1 MTEAVASRVR
11 AVGTAKL
18 SAVDLAAAEIR
29 RSILSG
35 DLAPGQPFSVSD
47 LAGQLHISHIPV
59 REALRRLEVEGLV
72 LLNPARSAVVAPLD
86 VDDLRAIYQLRIQL
100 EPRLAARSTSM
111 RDLDGI
117 DELRRLWADAF
128 GTDVDPEVQWHSH
141 AEFHLR
147 LVEPAASPWDLR
159 FLRQLWAAAERYTR
173 LVFDPSVVQEADRG
187 RRAAMHR
194 ALLTAVEAADGPAA
208 EGALRVHLVDNLSSM
223 QRRIEQL

>member
-1 MTEAVASRVR
+1 MSEAVSSRVR
-11 AVGTAKL
+11 AVGAAKL

-35 DLAPGQPFSVSD
+35 DLAPGQPFSVIE
-47 LAGQLHISHIPV
+47 LAGQLRLSHIPV

-72 LLNPARSAVVAPLD
+72 LLSPARSAVVAPLD

-100 EPRLAARSTSM
+100 EPPLAARSTSL

-117 DELRRLWADAF
+117 DELLRLWADAF
-128 GTDVDPEVQWHSH
+128 GAGIDPEVQWHSH
-141 AEFHLR
+141 GEFHLR

-173 LVFDPSVVQEADRG
+173 LVFDPSLAQEDDRG

-194 ALLTAVEAADGPAA
+194 DLLTAVQAADGPAV
-208 EGALRVHLVDNLSSM
+208 EGALRVHLVDNLSSI
-223 QRRIEQL
+223 QRRIERL